1 MTLHDKLDCFRR
13 LVSSLVFD
21 SSRVSFYSSLH
32 DVVSFFN
39 NTSDFCFIDTHNKQY
54 CSSAHFYLADV
65 LVVRNDYESIIIDVF
80 ICYSDSLLSNIYY
93 RVDV

>member
-1 MTLHDKLDCFRR
+1 MTLHDKLDTFRR
-13 LVSSLVFD
+13 LVNSLVFD

-39 NTSDFCFIDTHNKQY
+39 NSSDYCYIDTRNKQY
-54 CSSAHFYLADV
+54 CCSAHFFLADV
-65 LVVRNDYESIIIDVF
+65 LEVRNDYDSIIIDVF
-80 ICYSDSLLSNIYY
+80 ICYSDTLVSNIYY